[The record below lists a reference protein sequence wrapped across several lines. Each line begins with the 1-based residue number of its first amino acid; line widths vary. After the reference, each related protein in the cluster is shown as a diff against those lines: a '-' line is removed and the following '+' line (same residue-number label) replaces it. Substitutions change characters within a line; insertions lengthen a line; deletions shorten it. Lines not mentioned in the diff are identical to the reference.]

1 MYRFAYTVL
10 LLLALSL
17 GMASCQNDGY
27 DTGDSA
33 YSYITAELV
42 LLHTNS
48 NKAVAYATLDDGSQL
63 QFSNKFGLKWAEEAD
78 ADYRALEQ
86 CRSTDADGKQHVV
99 LEMYHNQG
107 GVPQYYTVQQYVSV
121 SLTELNADVV
131 EIQANTYNG
140 KKSWIVEK

>member
-1 MYRFAYTVL
+1 MYRFAYTAL

-33 YSYITAELV
+33 YSYITAELA

-63 QFSNKFGLKWAEEAD
+63 QFSNKFGLKWAE
-78 ADYRALEQ
+78 
-86 CRSTDADGKQHVV
+86 
-99 LEMYHNQG
+99 
-107 GVPQYYTVQQYVSV
+107 
-121 SLTELNADVV
+121 
-131 EIQANTYNG
+131 
-140 KKSWIVEK
+140 

>member
-1 MYRFAYTVL
+1 MYRFAYTAL

-48 NKAVAYATLDDGSQL
+48 NKAVAIRKS
-63 QFSNKFGLKWAEEAD
+63 
-78 ADYRALEQ
+78 
-86 CRSTDADGKQHVV
+86 
-99 LEMYHNQG
+99 
-107 GVPQYYTVQQYVSV
+107 VPQPLYFSPFN
-121 SLTELNADVV
+121 SCF
-131 EIQANTYNG
+131 
-140 KKSWIVEK
+140 

>member
-1 MYRFAYTVL
+1 MYRFAYTAL

-48 NKAVAYATLDDGSQL
+48 NKAVAIRNS
-63 QFSNKFGLKWAEEAD
+63 
-78 ADYRALEQ
+78 
-86 CRSTDADGKQHVV
+86 
-99 LEMYHNQG
+99 
-107 GVPQYYTVQQYVSV
+107 VPQPLYFSPFN
-121 SLTELNADVV
+121 SCF
-131 EIQANTYNG
+131 
-140 KKSWIVEK
+140 